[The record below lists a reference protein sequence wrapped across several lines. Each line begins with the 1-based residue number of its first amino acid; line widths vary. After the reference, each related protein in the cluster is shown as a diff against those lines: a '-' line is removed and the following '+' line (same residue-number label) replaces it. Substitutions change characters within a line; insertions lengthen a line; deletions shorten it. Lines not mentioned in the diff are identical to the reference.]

1 MDPAKL
7 KVIELHRRGILTLSE
22 IAEQTKKSISETR
35 QIIEYY
41 EESKRIDDEFE
52 VGNSN
57 TASRRRDL
65 TMLATLCRDLR
76 NQEQQKKL
84 IEKQLETYQNQINGD
99 SLDKENIKV
108 LKSLYDIRDN
118 AQNTHI
124 KIMEKIKDFTDDAD
138 SFVTPQ
144 DFSAIN
150 KQLDELLSA
159 S

>member
-1 MDPAKL
+1 MEEKEVKNEDK
-7 KVIELHRRGILTLSE
+7 K
-22 IAEQTKKSISETR
+22 EQSTEQNVKDSTK
-35 QIIEYY
+35 
-41 EESKRIDDEFE
+41 ESKESVVKGMNQAPTSL
-52 VGNSN
+52 VGNEKPN
-57 TASRRRDL
+57 VVFAY
-65 TMLATLCRDLR
+65 ML
-76 NQEQQKKL
+76 
-84 IEKQLETYQNQINGD
+84 QNQINGD

-124 KIMEKIKDFTDDAD
+124 KIMEKIKDFTDDSD